1 MILGELSAHRKLVI
15 NGVLGSC
22 GRIVGNWEVGF
33 WVARNPPRFHTH
45 VYRMANRKRKVRLRD
60 FTLVDRSTWEAGLLC
75 SGMPGQ
81 MLDQAEQVKEIPF
94 AEVHRTRRPSSSAQF
109 CTMTIGKSSLFS
121 TMRNRRPS
129 GATSSR

>member
-1 MILGELSAHRKLVI
+1 MRILPLMDQS
-15 NGVLGSC
+15 
-22 GRIVGNWEVGF
+22 
-33 WVARNPPRFHTH
+33 T
-45 VYRMANRKRKVRLRD
+45 KRTSDDCREQPRD
-60 FTLVDRSTWEAGLLC
+60 FTSIIELR

-94 AEVHRTRRPSSSAQF
+94 AEVHRTTRPSSSAQF

-121 TMRNRRPS
+121 TIRNRCPS